1 MLCSSQYFIQVK
13 IITHSIFLAN
23 RNIIKNV
30 KGVGNLKPH
39 RNLSIFHE
47 ASIQTSQKTEKKLK
61 VLPKSMYIPQKRSE
75 VPIPMTNK
83 YGKLKV

>member
-1 MLCSSQYFIQVK
+1 MSKNKKTSTIHLKQSYCKYRLNRYFVPQYFIQVK

-23 RNIIKNV
+23 RNIIKNF

-47 ASIQTSQKTEKKLK
+47 ASI
-61 VLPKSMYIPQKRSE
+61 
-75 VPIPMTNK
+75 
-83 YGKLKV
+83 